1 MKKNIL
7 PENAAPTPVSE
18 GSSLSEHEVRLAKVA
33 KLRELGIDPWPSALE
48 VMHTAAQVVAE
59 YTADHEK
66 RYQVAGRILTIRG
79 HGKTVFATVQDR
91 SGKVQVYLKHD
102 QLGDQFEIF
111 TQLIDVGDIVW
122 FEGTSFKT
130 KMGEITLA
138 VSRFQ
143 LLSKC
148 LYPLPE
154 KFHGLADVETR
165 YRQRYLD
172 LISSPE
178 SRSKFLK
185 RSALVKSLRAY
196 LDAHECVEVETPMLH
211 PIAGGAAAK
220 PFKTHHNALDSEF
233 YLRIAPE
240 LYLKRL
246 VVGGLE
252 RVYEINR
259 NFRNEGISTRHNPEF
274 TMLEL
279 YIAYKD
285 YKFGMD
291 FTEEMIRMAVQNAC
305 HTLKVPYGEYEIDF
319 GVPFNRMS
327 LKESIE
333 RVAGCSAHM
342 LEPDKI
348 DELLALHDITLPPGQ
363 DSYSRKLFTL
373 FEELV
378 EPKLIQP
385 TFITHLP
392 LELSPLA
399 KKDAEDPLAAARFEL
414 FIGGMEV
421 ANSYNELND
430 PFDQA
435 TRFQDQLKAHQ
446 SGDEEAHQ
454 FDAEYVHALE
464 YGLPPTVGIGI
475 GIDRLTMLVTNTTS
489 IKDVILFPTLKKR

>member
-1 MKKNIL
+1 MKKNF
-7 PENAAPTPVSE
+7 PEDI
-18 GSSLSEHEVRLAKVA
+18 SSSTEKTESSALSEHEVRLK
-33 KLRELGIDPWPSALE
+33 KLSQLRELGIDPWPSAPE
-48 VMHTAAQVVAE
+48 VPNTAQQIIQE
-59 YTADHEK
+59 YKEDHVNT
-66 RYQVAGRILTIRG
+66 YQIAGRILTVRG

-91 SGKVQVYLKHD
+91 TGKVQVYLRQD
-102 QLGDQFEIF
+102 TLGSTFDTFVH
-111 TQLIDVGDIVW
+111 LIDVGDIVW
-122 FEGTSFKT
+122 FEGNSFKT

-138 VSRFQ
+138 VTGYR

-148 LYPLPE
+148 LFPLPE

-172 LISSPE
+172 LISSQE

-185 RSALVKSLRAY
+185 RSALVKSLRSY
-196 LDAHECVEVETPMLH
+196 LDAHDCVEVETPMLH
-211 PIAGGAAAK
+211 PIAGGATAK

-291 FTEEMIRMAVQNAC
+291 FTEEMIRTAVSNAC
-305 HTLKVPYGEYEIDF
+305 DELTVPFGEYTLNFE
-319 GVPFNRMS
+319 VPFMRMT

-333 RVAGCSAHM
+333 RVAGCSGHM
-342 LEPDKI
+342 LAADKI
-348 DELLALHDITLPPGQ
+348 DELLAFHEIAIQPGQ
-363 DSYSRKLFTL
+363 DSYSRKLFAL

-378 EPKLIQP
+378 ESKLIQP

-399 KKDAEDPLAAARFEL
+399 KKDDEDPLAAARFEL
-414 FIGGMEV
+414 FIGGMEI

-435 TRFQDQLKAHQ
+435 ARFQEQLKAHQ

-454 FDAEYVHALE
+454 YDADYVHALE

-475 GIDRLTMLVTNTTS
+475 GIDRLTMLITNTTS